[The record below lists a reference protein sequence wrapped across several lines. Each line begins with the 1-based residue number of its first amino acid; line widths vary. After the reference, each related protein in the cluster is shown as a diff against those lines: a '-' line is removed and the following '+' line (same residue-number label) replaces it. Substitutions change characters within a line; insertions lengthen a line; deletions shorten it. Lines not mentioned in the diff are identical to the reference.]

1 MLRLR
6 LRPPC
11 NAALAGLFVLLDF
24 VIKSNMQRFLNF
36 EAKMEQAIQIINLDI
51 QGMTCAGCVNSVEK
65 ALGNVDGVDLAEVN
79 FALNR
84 AAVHYNPE
92 IVNPSVLESAVEEA
106 GFKAQRLK
114 DTEDAPE
121 PSEQSEQEYLKFR
134 SKMWLA
140 LGFSV
145 PLVLLAMG
153 PMLGFSLPN
162 WFAPETEPL
171 RYGLIQLLLT
181 LPVLWAGRDFYTK
194 GISTLLHRTPNMD
207 TLVAMGTAAAV
218 GFSLWNLFGTQLNAE
233 GFYFETAGVIIALI
247 LMGKSLEAKSRSRA
261 SAAISSLLKL
271 RPKEAV
277 LVHEGKESSI
287 SIDLVHPGDVLRVRP
302 GSIVPADGIVVEGSS
317 FVDESM
323 LTGEPLPVEKTVGDH
338 GSSGS
343 EVTGGTLNTN
353 GVLTIRVQRVGGETT
368 LSRII
373 RLVEN
378 AQLAKAPVARLAD
391 QVAGVF
397 VPVVLVIAAF
407 TGVGWW
413 LSGASAN
420 EILGYTVAVL
430 VIACPCALGLATPI
444 AIMVGTGT
452 GAQHGILFRNA
463 PALEAAHRLDTLILD
478 KTGTLTEGRPKVTQ
492 IITVDTKNQKQ
503 AQTELLKL
511 ASAVEQGSEHPL
523 GRAVVAEAEKQNL
536 ELPQISEFEAQTGF
550 GVKAVCNGNLIFV
563 GNPALMRREN
573 IFTEVPETLEKL
585 IPSGS
590 TPVFVAVDGKLTG
603 SILLADEARPE
614 SAEAVQNF
622 QELGLEVVMLTGD
635 QKTSA
640 EAVAEKTGITKIHA
654 GVLPEEKS
662 KIVKQYQA
670 RGGHVGMIG
679 DGINDAPALAQ
690 SDVGIAM
697 GSGTDVALETADMVL
712 MKNDLRHVADALR
725 LSRATLRNIRQNLF
739 WAFGYNVVGIPIA
752 AGLLVPF
759 GGPALHPMLAA
770 AAMALSS
777 VSVITNSLRLRG
789 FSFYKA

>member
-1 MLRLR
+1 
-6 LRPPC
+6 
-11 NAALAGLFVLLDF
+11 
-24 VIKSNMQRFLNF
+24 MQRFLNF

-65 ALGNVDGVDLAEVN
+65 ALGNVAGVDLAEVN

-92 IVNPSVLESAVEEA
+92 IANPSVLESAVEEA

-121 PSEQSEQEYLKFR
+121 PSEQSEKEYLEFR
-134 SKMWLA
+134 SKMWVA

-153 PMLGFSLPN
+153 PMLGFALPN
-162 WFAPETEPL
+162 WFAPETEPQ

-247 LMGKSLEAKSRSRA
+247 LMGKSLEAKSRSHA

-271 RPKEAV
+271 RPKAAV

-353 GVLTIRVQRVGGETT
+353 GVLTIRVQSVGGQTT

-391 QVAGVF
+391 QVAGFF

-413 LSGASAN
+413 LYGASAN

-452 GAQHGILFRNA
+452 AAQHGILFRNA

-492 IITVDTKNQKQ
+492 IITVDKKNQKQ
-503 AQTELLKL
+503 AQNELLKL

-563 GNPALMRREN
+563 GNQALMRREN
-573 IFTEVPETLEKL
+573 IFTEVPETVEKL

-603 SILLADEARPE
+603 SILLADEVRPE

-635 QKTSA
+635 QESSA

-662 KIVKQYQA
+662 KIIKQYQA

-697 GSGTDVALETADMVL
+697 GSGTDVVLETADMVL

-770 AAMALSS
+770 GAMAFSS
-777 VSVITNSLRLRG
+777 VSVVMNSLRLRG
-789 FSFYKA
+789 FSFFKN

>member
-1 MLRLR
+1 
-6 LRPPC
+6 
-11 NAALAGLFVLLDF
+11 
-24 VIKSNMQRFLNF
+24 
-36 EAKMEQAIQIINLDI
+36 MEQAIQIINLDI

-92 IVNPSVLESAVEEA
+92 IANPSVLESAVEEA
-106 GFKAQRLK
+106 GFEAQRLK

-218 GFSLWNLFGTQLNAE
+218 GFSLWNLFGTQLNVE

-452 GAQHGILFRNA
+452 AAQHGILFRNA

-670 RGGHVGMIG
+670 RGEHVGMIG

-690 SDVGIAM
+690 ADVGIAM

>member
-1 MLRLR
+1 
-6 LRPPC
+6 
-11 NAALAGLFVLLDF
+11 
-24 VIKSNMQRFLNF
+24 
-36 EAKMEQAIQIINLDI
+36 MEQAIQIINLDI

-92 IVNPSVLESAVEEA
+92 IANPSVLESAVEEA
-106 GFKAQRLK
+106 GFEAQRLK

-140 LGFSV
+140 LVFSV
-145 PLVLLAMG
+145 PLVLLAML

-162 WFAPETEPL
+162 RFAPETEPL
-171 RYGLIQLLLT
+171 SYGLIQLLLT

-323 LTGEPLPVEKTVGDH
+323 LTGEPLPVEKTVGYH

-662 KIVKQYQA
+662 KIVEQYQA

-697 GSGTDVALETADMVL
+697 GSGTDVVLETADMVL
-712 MKNDLRHVADALR
+712 MKNDLRQVADALR
-725 LSRATLRNIRQNLF
+725 LSRATLRNIHQNLF

-770 AAMALSS
+770 GAMALSS
-777 VSVITNSLRLRG
+777 VSVVMNSLRLRG
-789 FSFYKA
+789 FSFFKN

>member
-1 MLRLR
+1 
-6 LRPPC
+6 
-11 NAALAGLFVLLDF
+11 
-24 VIKSNMQRFLNF
+24 
-36 EAKMEQAIQIINLDI
+36 MEQAIQIINLDI

-92 IVNPSVLESAVEEA
+92 IANPSVLESAVEEA
-106 GFKAQRLK
+106 GFEAQRLK

-697 GSGTDVALETADMVL
+697 GSGTDVVLETADMVL

-770 AAMALSS
+770 GAMALSS

>member
-1 MLRLR
+1 
-6 LRPPC
+6 
-11 NAALAGLFVLLDF
+11 
-24 VIKSNMQRFLNF
+24 
-36 EAKMEQAIQIINLDI
+36 MEQAIQIINLDI

-92 IVNPSVLESAVEEA
+92 IANPSVLESAVEEA
-106 GFKAQRLK
+106 GFEAQRLK

-162 WFAPETEPL
+162 QFAPETEPL

-662 KIVKQYQA
+662 KIVEQYQA

-697 GSGTDVALETADMVL
+697 GSGTDVVLETADMVL

>member
-1 MLRLR
+1 
-6 LRPPC
+6 
-11 NAALAGLFVLLDF
+11 
-24 VIKSNMQRFLNF
+24 
-36 EAKMEQAIQIINLDI
+36 MEQAIQIINLDI

-92 IVNPSVLESAVEEA
+92 IANPSVLESAVEEA
-106 GFKAQRLK
+106 GFEAQRLK
-114 DTEDAPE
+114 VTEDAPE

-697 GSGTDVALETADMVL
+697 GSGTDVVLETADMVL

-770 AAMALSS
+770 GAMAFSS
-777 VSVITNSLRLRG
+777 VSVVMNSLRLRG
-789 FSFYKA
+789 FSFFKN